1 MYTECVWRKDLTITL
16 DSVICGPLSVHYSDQ
31 TLPPKSGMGSELQQY
46 ICYKCEQDDVG
57 TRGCVSEF
65 DTSFVEAI
73 REVCPTWEHNASEE
87 CHFPQDKLKKRLVNS
102 CQPLS
107 DEVINQC
114 PPLGYV
120 AGSIHLLNSSN
131 SLTVCILKKLK
142 LIIVTFFRCPT
153 TLSSSVVIG
162 RAVQR
167 CTSSLLQRWRR
178 FFCNHASSIA
188 ALSLRE
194 AGDVIVSVYICD
206 IV

>member
-1 MYTECVWRKDLTITL
+1 
-16 DSVICGPLSVHYSDQ
+16 
-31 TLPPKSGMGSELQQY
+31 MGSELHQY
-46 ICYKCEQDDVG
+46 MCTQDDVG

-73 REVCPTWEHNASEE
+73 REVCPTWEHSVSGE

-142 LIIVTFFRCPT
+142 LIICNILQVSHYAVILRGYRKGMHFFIATALEEKFRN
-153 TLSSSVVIG
+153 LM
-162 RAVQR
+162 
-167 CTSSLLQRWRR
+167 
-178 FFCNHASSIA
+178 HASSIA

-194 AGDVIVSVYICD
+194 AGDVIVSVYIYD

>member
-1 MYTECVWRKDLTITL
+1 MYTKHVWRKDLTITL
-16 DSVICGPLSVHYSDQ
+16 YSVICDPISVHYSDQ

-46 ICYKCEQDDVG
+46 MCTQDDVG

-65 DTSFVEAI
+65 DTSFVKAI
-73 REVCPTWEHNASEE
+73 REECPTWEHSASGE
-87 CHFPQDKLKKRLVNS
+87 CHFPQDKMKKRLVNS

-107 DEVINQC
+107 DKDINQC

-142 LIIVTFFRCPT
+142 LNICNIQVSHYAFILRGYREGSTEVHFFIAT
-153 TLSSSVVIG
+153 TLEEK
-162 RAVQR
+162 
-167 CTSSLLQRWRR
+167 
-178 FFCNHASSIA
+178 FCNHASSIA

-194 AGDVIVSVYICD
+194 AGDVVVSVYMYD

>member
-1 MYTECVWRKDLTITL
+1 MY
-16 DSVICGPLSVHYSDQ
+16 
-31 TLPPKSGMGSELQQY
+31 
-46 ICYKCEQDDVG
+46 
-57 TRGCVSEF
+57 CVSEF

-73 REVCPTWEHNASEE
+73 REVCPTWEE

-142 LIIVTFFRCPT
+142 LIICNILQVSRYAFILRGYREGSTEVHFFIAT
-153 TLSSSVVIG
+153 ALEEI
-162 RAVQR
+162 
-167 CTSSLLQRWRR
+167 
-178 FFCNHASSIA
+178 FCNHASSIA

-194 AGDVIVSVYICD
+194 AGDVIVSVYIYD

>member
-1 MYTECVWRKDLTITL
+1 M
-16 DSVICGPLSVHYSDQ
+16 
-31 TLPPKSGMGSELQQY
+31 
-46 ICYKCEQDDVG
+46 
-57 TRGCVSEF
+57 SEF

-87 CHFPQDKLKKRLVNS
+87 CHFPQDKLKVRLANS

-142 LIIVTFFRCPT
+142 LIICNILQVFHYAFILRGYREGSTEVQFFIAT
-153 TLSSSVVIG
+153 ALEEK
-162 RAVQR
+162 
-167 CTSSLLQRWRR
+167 
-178 FFCNHASSIA
+178 FCNHASSIA
-188 ALSLRE
+188 ALSLQE
-194 AGDVIVSVYICD
+194 AGDVIVSVLYD